1 MQERSEKLRG
11 KKCNNEIKNKKTK
24 EKNNNQQRCCES
36 KKSKKIATSLHDIKE
51 SSFNMHKHI
60 STYTTSKTSN
70 NNVYLIK
77 TKQRSTH
84 KHIIESPLTHS
95 YTYRQTVN
103 RTKIHIIHYRRV
115 VYACAVCTHTTRAYN
130 SIYTCGALCTVH
142 RHCTPHNIQQKKKK
156 RHTSQNDREAEKEWE
171 KNYEQIYVWPYII
184 EPRLVLGLD
193 AR

>member
-142 RHCTPHNIQQKKKK
+142 RHCTPHNIQQKKK